1 MSLKGP
7 NKNILKLKVVEN
19 GHSLNCPC
27 QIGKS
32 GVKSS
37 INTSAAAAVL
47 VKAKVLHPKYSKHLK
62 KDAQKKNLG
71 R

>member
-7 NKNILKLKVVEN
+7 NKNILKLEVVEN

-37 INTSAAAAVL
+37 INTFAATATGQSQSFTSQVL
-47 VKAKVLHPKYSKHLK
+47 
-62 KDAQKKNLG
+62 
-71 R
+71 

>member
-1 MSLKGP
+1 MSLKWP
-7 NKNILKLKVVEN
+7 NKNILKLEVVEN

-37 INTSAAAAVL
+37 INTSAATTAAAGLVL
-47 VKAKVLHPKYSKHLK
+47 
-62 KDAQKKNLG
+62 AQKIYSPS
-71 R
+71 

>member
-7 NKNILKLKVVEN
+7 NKNILKLEVVEN

-37 INTSAAAAVL
+37 INTFAAAVVAAVL
-47 VKAKVLHPKYSKHLK
+47 VKAKVLHPK
-62 KDAQKKNLG
+62 
-71 R
+71 

>member
-7 NKNILKLKVVEN
+7 NKNILKLEVVEN

-37 INTSAAAAVL
+37 INTFAAAAAWS
-47 VKAKVLHPKYSKHLK
+47 KPKFYIPSTI
-62 KDAQKKNLG
+62 NT
-71 R
+71 

>member
-7 NKNILKLKVVEN
+7 NKNILKLEVVEN

-37 INTSAAAAVL
+37 INPSAATTAVVL

-62 KDAQKKNLG
+62 QHSEK
-71 R
+71 

>member
-7 NKNILKLKVVEN
+7 NKNILKLEVVEN

-37 INTSAAAAVL
+37 INTSAAAAAVVL

-62 KDAQKKNLG
+62 
-71 R
+71 

>member
-7 NKNILKLKVVEN
+7 NKNILKLEVVEN

-37 INTSAAAAVL
+37 INTSAAATAGL
-47 VKAKVLHPKYSKHLK
+47 V
-62 KDAQKKNLG
+62 
-71 R
+71 

>member
-1 MSLKGP
+1 MSLKGQ
-7 NKNILKLKVVEN
+7 NKNILKLEVVEN

-37 INTSAAAAVL
+37 INTSAATAVVL

-62 KDAQKKNLG
+62 QQSEN
-71 R
+71 